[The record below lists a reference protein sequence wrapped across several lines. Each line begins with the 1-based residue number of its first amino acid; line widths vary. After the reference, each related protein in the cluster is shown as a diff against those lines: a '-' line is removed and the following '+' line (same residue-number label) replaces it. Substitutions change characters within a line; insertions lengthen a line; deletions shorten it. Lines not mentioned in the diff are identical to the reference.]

1 MKQIKYFFLFV
12 MLFFY
17 LGTIFAQQQNIIVYY
32 YPTCAGCK
40 FVVDTIKNHGWDD
53 RIKLIDATPKN
64 EKENLRTDLRLDHI
78 LDFLTVTK
86 RSLKTI
92 AILLKKSPVLILA
105 FMKRSQQSH
114 IT

>member
-1 MKQIKYFFLFV
+1 

-64 EKENLRTDLRLDHI
+64 EKENLRNLRGDGRAAGPFLFDKGRNQKI
-78 LDFLTVTK
+78 LGSRKIVEY
-86 RSLKTI
+86 
-92 AILLKKSPVLILA
+92 LKKL
-105 FMKRSQQSH
+105 FE
-114 IT
+114 